1 MRLANR
7 IFASH
12 LGIILVSA
20 LATSLTGALLISRAV
35 RSEAVSRVSGD
46 LKAARTFLDDR
57 VRLLGVSAQMIA
69 RGQWAGIE
77 TDHPPDLAFIV
88 DRGEERALAE
98 AGVAPGS
105 RVGGVLVL
113 PRSLIAARLPRIAG
127 RPSGEY
133 PGEAGL
139 CLFATSPGPRG
150 WAFAGIVLNGNEAM
164 VRRMQEILFGPDLY
178 GKKPFGTATVFL
190 GDTRVATTVV
200 GPSGVPAIG
209 TRAADS
215 VRTRV
220 LEQGEPW
227 LQRAWVVDDWYI
239 SAYQPLRGPAGP
251 PIGILYVGVLEKKYI
266 DIRNRAMVILV
277 AVSLPSLAGL
287 LAAAYFLA
295 RRIVRPI
302 AALSHA
308 SERLSVGD
316 PHSPVAAEAGDS
328 EIRELAHAFN
338 QMAGEVQKREER
350 LRGQNAAL
358 AEANRDYQE
367 LLGFVTHELNNSIGS
382 LLLNAIQLADG
393 SLGPLDSEQSE
404 VSALLV
410 RDLERF
416 RDMVRNYLS
425 LSRLEKGTLR
435 FSPRSL
441 SPREDVVEPALR
453 RLSKQI
459 ALAGLEVSWDWRDES
474 PIQAD
479 RELLEICAS
488 NLLVNALKYG
498 AQWLRLSSSTDAD
511 GLRIGVSNGGP
522 GIPADKLTLL
532 FHKFSR
538 LVQSSDGAGLGLYL
552 VAQIVERHSGRVWC
566 ECDPGSGTSF
576 FIWLPRVTGGS
587 P

>member
-12 LGIILVSA
+12 LGIIVISA

-35 RSEAVSRVSGD
+35 GSEAISRVNGD

-57 VRLLGVSAQMIA
+57 VHLLGVSAQLAA
-69 RGQWAGIE
+69 RGQWVEIE
-77 TDHPPDLAFIV
+77 THDPPDLAFLV
-88 DRGEERALAE
+88 DAREEDTLAE
-98 AGVAPGS
+98 AGIARGS
-105 RVGGVLVL
+105 RTGGFVAL
-113 PRSLIAARLPRIAG
+113 PRSFIAARLPESG
-127 RPSGEY
+127 RGTSPEY
-133 PGEAGL
+133 PGELGL

-150 WAFAGIVLNGNEAM
+150 WAFCGIVLNGNETI
-164 VRRMQEILFGPDLY
+164 VSRMQDILFGTDLY

-190 GDTRVATTVV
+190 GDTRIATTVV
-200 GPSGVPAIG
+200 GPSGAPAIG
-209 TRAADS
+209 TRVAES
-215 VRTRV
+215 VRQRV
-220 LEQGEPW
+220 LEQGERW

-239 SAYQPLRGPAGP
+239 SAYEPLRGPAGRP
-251 PIGILYVGVLEKKYI
+251 VGILYVGVLERKYV
-266 DIRNRAMVILV
+266 DIRHRAMAILA
-277 AVSLPSLAGL
+277 AVSLPALAGL
-287 LAAAYFLA
+287 AAAAYLLA
-295 RRIVRPI
+295 RSIVRPI

-308 SERLSVGD
+308 SDRLSLGD
-316 PHSPVAAEAGDS
+316 PHSPVAAEKGDA

-393 SLGPLDSEQSE
+393 SLGPLDPEQSE
-404 VSALLV
+404 VSTLLV
-410 RDLERF
+410 RDMERF

-435 FSPRSL
+435 FSPRTL

-453 RLSKQI
+453 RLSRQI
-459 ALAGLEVSWDWRDES
+459 ASAGFAVSWDWRDEA

-479 RELLEICAS
+479 RELLEICVS

-498 AQWLRLSSSTDAD
+498 AQWIRLCSRAEAD
-511 GLRIGVSNGGP
+511 GLTIGIANGGP
-522 GIPADKLTLL
+522 GIPAEKVPLL

-552 VAQIVERHSGRVWC
+552 VAKIAERHSGRVWV
-566 ECDPGSGTSF
+566 ESDPGSGTSF
-576 FIWLPRVTGGS
+576 FLWLPRAKGGS
-587 P
+587 I